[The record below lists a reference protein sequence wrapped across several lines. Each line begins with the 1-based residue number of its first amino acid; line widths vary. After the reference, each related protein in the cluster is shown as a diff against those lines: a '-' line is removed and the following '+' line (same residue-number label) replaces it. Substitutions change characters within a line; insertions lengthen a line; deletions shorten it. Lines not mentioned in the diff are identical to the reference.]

1 MTTPAEGFIKMDKT
15 AFLGFMYRVHN
26 DFAND
31 LREDHDEWSESALNV
46 ARVIIT
52 HVEAGEFDE

>member
-1 MTTPAEGFIKMDKT
+1 MDKT